1 LFKRK
6 KLLWQLFTSY
16 LLVICLSVSALFW
29 YATDTLKTNA
39 IAEATRELTTQANL
53 VAQLVRDNLT
63 QGKDDLV
70 KACCTSHASFLNSRI
85 TVVSSEGRVLADSQE
100 DPSRMDDHSRRPEI
114 RQALTGTP
122 GTSQRFS
129 ETLNAMLVYV
139 AIPVEKDNR
148 LVGVVRASKPVEA
161 VTLGLTQA
169 YLGLGFAAL
178 SIVFLAALPSLYF
191 SRKVGKV
198 FLTLRDAASR
208 LAEDDLDHRV
218 DVPPWEE
225 VAGLAGA
232 MNRMAEQMSE
242 RTSLLNSRRQELEAV
257 LSSMV
262 EGVLIVDNG
271 QRLLGMNLAAA
282 RLFKSKRED
291 YHGRNFMEVLRN
303 SDLQKFVQKALTSD
317 STVEDDIVILG
328 QADVFLQ
335 AHGTLLSDLQ
345 GRRIGTLIVLNDVTR
360 LKNLERMRS
369 DLVTN
374 ASHELKTPVT
384 AIKGFLE
391 TLRDGALE
399 EPDTARRF
407 LDIMIRQTNRLASI
421 IEDMLSLSRIEKAA
435 ENATVR
441 LERVEI
447 ARVLAGAHKELLSM
461 AQKKGVG
468 LTLSCQEGLQ
478 AMIQENIFQQAIFN
492 LVDNAVKYTDPGGT
506 VTISSRRKDQR
517 MLICVED
524 EGIGI
529 PREHLTRIFERFYRV
544 DAGRSRKMGG
554 TGLGL
559 AIVKHIVTAHG
570 GEIHVE
576 SSPGQGSKFCIELPV
591 PSDVRRESV
600 VS

>member
-1 LFKRK
+1 MFKRK

-16 LLVICLSVSALFW
+16 VLVIGLSVSALSW
-29 YATDTLKTNA
+29 YATEALKTHA
-39 IAEATRELTTQANL
+39 IGEATRELTTQANL
-53 VAQLVRDNLT
+53 VSQLVRDNLS
-63 QGKDDLV
+63 QGKEDPI
-70 KACCTSHASFLNSRI
+70 KACCSAHAFPLNSRI
-85 TVVSSEGRVLADSQE
+85 TVVSSEGRVIADSRE

-129 ETLNAMLVYV
+129 ETLNSVLVYV

-148 LVGVVRASKPVEA
+148 IVGVVRVSKPAEA

-169 YLGLGFAAL
+169 YVGLGLAAL
-178 SIVFLAALPSLYF
+178 TIAFLAALPSLYF
-191 SRKVGKV
+191 SRKIGNV

-208 LAEDDLDHRV
+208 FVRDDLDHRV

-242 RTSLLNSRRQELEAV
+242 RISLLNSRRQELEAV

-262 EGVLIVDNG
+262 EGVLIVDND
-271 QRLLGMNLAAA
+271 QRLLSMNRAAA
-282 RLFKSKRED
+282 RLFKCKTED
-291 YHGRNFMEVLRN
+291 YHGRNFMEVMRN
-303 SDLQKFVQKALTSD
+303 SDLQKFVQKALGSD

-328 QADVFLQ
+328 QTDVFLQ
-335 AHGTLLSDLQ
+335 AHGTLLGDIQ

-441 LERVEI
+441 LERIEI
-447 ARVLAGAHKELLSM
+447 AGVIAAAQKELLSI
-461 AQKKGVG
+461 AHEKGVR
-468 LTLSCQEGLQ
+468 LILSCQEGIQ
-478 AMIQENIFQQAIFN
+478 AMIQENMFQQAIFN
-492 LVDNAVKYTDPGGT
+492 LVDNAVKYTEPGGT
-506 VTISSRRKDQR
+506 VTISSKRRDRK
-517 MLICVED
+517 IIVCVED

-529 PREHLTRIFERFYRV
+529 PREHLARIFERFYRV

-570 GEIHVE
+570 GEIRVE
-576 SSPGQGSKFCIELPV
+576 SSPGQGSKFCIEIPT
-591 PSDVRRESV
+591 PPDMRQESA